1 MWVNSTMYRID
12 HHVKY
17 FNGPIIFSHHKLCC
31 LSFLLDLYI
40 WERERPD
47 SILRA
52 IECVCVAPHIKAP
65 GTHPLPHN
73 HISIDSHMLHI
84 NVHVFV
90 CCSWIL
96 SILLHPSFYCRHI
109 KELIFCGC
117 VCVCFPSIQFP
128 HIFRIKFIQFGI
140 VMLLLLLPIC
150 NTYIY
155 ICVILFC
162 CLLMWP
168 VFVACVCLLLF
179 GH

>member
-1 MWVNSTMYRID
+1 MPVLKFREKKKQENRTEREWYREVLTEISMIGSILMWVNSTMYRID

-31 LSFLLDLYI
+31 LSFPLDLCI

-117 VCVCFPSIQFP
+117 VCVFASLPYIFP
-128 HIFRIKFIQFGI
+128 
-140 VMLLLLLPIC
+140 
-150 NTYIY
+150 TYSE
-155 ICVILFC
+155 
-162 CLLMWP
+162 
-168 VFVACVCLLLF
+168 
-179 GH
+179 